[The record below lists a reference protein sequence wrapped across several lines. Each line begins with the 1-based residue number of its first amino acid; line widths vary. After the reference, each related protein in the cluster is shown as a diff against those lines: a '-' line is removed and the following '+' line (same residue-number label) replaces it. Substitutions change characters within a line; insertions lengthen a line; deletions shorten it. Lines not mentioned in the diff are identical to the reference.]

1 MVEGRQ
7 PVDRVEIADRLVE
20 IADPEVEIAD
30 RRVEIA
36 DRADS

>member
-7 PVDRVEIADRLVE
+7 PVDRVEIADRFVEIADPEVE

-30 RRVEIA
+30 R
-36 DRADS
+36 ADS